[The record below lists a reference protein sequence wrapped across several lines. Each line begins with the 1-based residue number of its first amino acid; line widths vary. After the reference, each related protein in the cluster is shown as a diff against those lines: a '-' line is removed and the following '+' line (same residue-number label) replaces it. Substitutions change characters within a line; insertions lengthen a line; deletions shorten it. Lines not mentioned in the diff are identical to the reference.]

1 MLLAWQGGC
10 HGHPTSWQPL
20 PVPCRWEARNASGM
34 AAGGNLEMINV
45 TERKLFMDKRKR
57 IAVISEAAS
66 AGISLHAD
74 RQAELA
80 VRCLQCTATPLGL
93 LLTASTEAHLS
104 HIAHVTRLQS
114 GDTVLLSV

>member
-1 MLLAWQGGC
+1 
-10 HGHPTSWQPL
+10 
-20 PVPCRWEARNASGM
+20 M

-80 VRCLQCTATPLGL
+80 LRCLQRTATPLGL
-93 LLTASTEAHLS
+93 LLSFQATSAGTQLS
-104 HIAHVTRLQS
+104 QIAHVTRLQS
-114 GDTVLLSV
+114 RVPMPLSV

>member
-1 MLLAWQGGC
+1 
-10 HGHPTSWQPL
+10 
-20 PVPCRWEARNASGM
+20 M

-80 VRCLQCTATPLGL
+80 VLCPQRSAMPLGL
-93 LLTASTEAHLS
+93 LLSVQSASTGTQLS
-104 HIAHVTRLQS
+104 STAHVARLQS
-114 GDTVLLSV
+114 SFFLSESTP